1 MHLADWWRAVQIL
14 FDLRVGHAALE
25 IIVPLS
31 QCCPRDTQVTGFTV
45 VELLAVVT
53 IAGALTALGVPKI
66 QQTIEK
72 ARVAQAIGD
81 IHTLSVNLATQ
92 DTLPDLL
99 SFVGSVPTDPWGN
112 PYQYNKFPP
121 GKKVPHGARR
131 DRFLVPINTEYDL
144 YSVGKD
150 GATVAPLT
158 AKASQDDVIRANDGG
173 FIGLASNY

>member
-1 MHLADWWRAVQIL
+1 VR
-14 FDLRVGHAALE
+14 
-25 IIVPLS
+25 LS
-31 QCCPRDTQVTGFTV
+31 QCCARNTQVSGFTV

-66 QQTIEK
+66 QQTVEK

-81 IHTLSVNLATQ
+81 IHALSVNLATQ
-92 DTLPDLL
+92 DTLPDEL
-99 SFVGSVPTDPWGN
+99 SFVGPLPTDPWGN

-121 GKKVPHGARR
+121 GKKVPKGARK
-131 DRFLVPINTEYDL
+131 DRFLVPINTQYDL
-144 YSVGKD
+144 YSVGRD
-150 GATVAPLT
+150 GVTTAPLT